1 MKVNILSKTDTAL
14 LLNEIK
20 NWPENSIP
28 KIKNLKMYEIEKD
41 KKFLLYND
49 FSAIQ
54 INKIILPFV
63 GNQGL
68 IRFFPY
74 VLVDMGAIKF
84 VCNGAKLMRP
94 GIVQFGSFGRNDIV
108 VIKDEEHGKAL
119 AVGIAIEDS
128 KTAISLSKGYI
139 INNLHYVGDKFW
151 DLYKEIRLN

>member
-1 MKVNILSKTDTAL
+1 MKVNILSKTDTGL
-14 LLNEIK
+14 LLDEIK
-20 NWPENSIP
+20 NWPENTIP

-54 INKIILPFV
+54 INKVILPFV
-63 GNQGL
+63 GNQEL
-68 IRFFPY
+68 IKFFPY

-94 GIVQFGSFGRNDIV
+94 GIVHFESFNRNDIV
-108 VIKDEEHGKAL
+108 VIKDEEHGKPL

-151 DLYKEIRLN
+151 DLYKEIRLS